1 LKRDLKK
8 MNDLKRFLILNWYPD
23 KKTDS
28 DLAKALGVD
37 DSLISKWLNGAVEI
51 PLERKIQI
59 SKVLGIDSRIIFPEE
74 ENIGGIDG

>member
-1 LKRDLKK
+1 

>member
-1 LKRDLKK
+1 V
-8 MNDLKRFLILNWYPD
+8 NDLKRVLILNWYPD

-37 DSLISKWLNGAVEI
+37 DSFVSKWLNGAVEI

-59 SKVLGIDSRIIFPEE
+59 SKVLGIDSRIIFPEDKQ
-74 ENIGGIDG
+74 GI

>member
-1 LKRDLKK
+1 

-37 DSLISKWLNGAVEI
+37 DSLISKWLNGTVEI

-74 ENIGGIDG
+74 DKKKV